1 MFYNCVTEN
10 QTKHVKGLRMDQG
23 MDPVVFRELV
33 YRFVNER
40 FIKNVDE
47 VASAIEFQYTY
58 WARPDNKTASRQ
70 NYLDV

>member
-1 MFYNCVTEN
+1 
-10 QTKHVKGLRMDQG
+10 MDQG